1 MRYAAGMRARSRRRS
16 SKSSRW
22 LLALAV
28 LAVLGLGAA
37 FMLPTLVM
45 GWVRNYLQQE
55 AFRSRLQ
62 QALGTEVAGE
72 VRLSSLR
79 WAGDSVTANEAGLL
93 TAQGWRARLGG
104 LHVTLDW
111 NAFRQGK
118 WRLVG
123 SGADSFVLERSAAK
137 ASPSPT
143 VPAAAEAVF
152 AEKTEG
158 GAVPSWLQSYLPDTT
173 EVDGVALERVS
184 VLHPGPW
191 NLRDARV
198 KIGAWQQGDNS
209 IQAVAE
215 GGVVETPVVLPAQT
229 LPVKLSLGRAS
240 LRLSRGEVHL
250 KEASLKWLDAGDL
263 TVRGKV
269 TSADGR
275 YDAACHF
282 SQIPLSECLTED
294 WRLRLSGRV
303 EGDVASAGLVSQ
315 TAPVVTGTV
324 HLKDGVLT
332 ALPVLDR
339 LAAYTGVERFKRL
352 VLDVASADIRLDGG
366 SRRFEKVLLRS
377 NGLMQLEGSLQV
389 TGENIE
395 GNFLLG
401 VTPETLKWLPG
412 AQQHVFTTAHSTG
425 APGMLWTP
433 LRITGTLAAPREDLS
448 GRLAAAA
455 GRALLDVPANVVGGG
470 SEMLLTPVL
479 GKEAGTLPREVLKGA
494 TDATGKAVE
503 TGVQLLQGLGG
514 GLLGK

>member
-1 MRYAAGMRARSRRRS
+1 MRYAACMRARSRRRS

-22 LLALAV
+22 LLALAI
-28 LAVLGLGAA
+28 LAVVGLGTA
-37 FMLPTLVM
+37 FILPSLVM

-62 QALGTEVAGE
+62 QALGTEMAGE
-72 VRLSSLR
+72 VSLSSLR
-79 WAGDSVTANEAGLL
+79 WAGDSVTANEASLH
-93 TAQGWRARLGG
+93 TSQGWKAQLGG

-123 SGADSFVLERSAAK
+123 SGADSFLLERTAALS
-137 ASPSPT
+137 SPPV
-143 VPAAAEAVF
+143 VPAAAEPVF

-158 GAVPSWLQSYLPDTT
+158 GEVPSWLQRYLPDST
-173 EVDGVALERVS
+173 EVEGVALQRVN

-198 KIGAWQQGDNS
+198 KIGAWQQGENS

-215 GGVVETPVVLPAQT
+215 GGVVETPVTLPAQT

-263 TVRGKV
+263 TLRGKV

-282 SQIPLSECLTED
+282 SQIPLSECLNED
-294 WRLRLSGRV
+294 WRLRLSGRL
-303 EGDVASAGLVSQ
+303 EGDVASTGLVSQ
-315 TAPVVTGTV
+315 TTPVVTGSAR
-324 HLKDGVLT
+324 LKDGVLT

-352 VLDVASADIRLDGG
+352 VLDVASAEIRLEGS

-389 TGENIE
+389 TGDTVE

-412 AQQHVFTTAHSTG
+412 AQQHVFTTAHPAG

-433 LRITGTLAAPREDLS
+433 LRITGTLTAPREDLS

-455 GRALLDVPANVVGGG
+455 GRALLDVPGNVVGSG

-479 GKEAGTLPREVLKGA
+479 GKEAGALPREVLKGA